1 MTSIYTYLTPRRGM
15 ALAGL
20 GSLALVV
27 LALVLTSMLH
37 LEPCPLCIFQR
48 VLYLAVTLFALIALW
63 PRALV
68 AGGVLALLA
77 SLGGLATALY
87 QSWMQAFPAR
97 FSGCSI
103 GVPSNPIEH
112 LVDWLGEW
120 WPTMFYAWGD
130 CTSRE
135 WSLFGLSMANWSAVM
150 FLGISVV
157 LVLSLRAYCVRT

>member
-1 MTSIYTYLTPRRGM
+1 MTSIYGYLTPRRGM

-20 GSLALVV
+20 GSVALVV
-27 LALVLTSMLH
+27 SALVLTRLLQ

-48 VLYLAVTLFALIALW
+48 VLYLAIAVFALAGALW
-63 PRALV
+63 PRAL
-68 AGGVLALLA
+68 AATGALALLA
-77 SLGGLATALY
+77 GAGGLATALY

-97 FSGCSI
+97 FTSCSI

-112 LVDWLGEW
+112 LVDRLGEW
-120 WPTMFYAWGD
+120 WPAMFYAWGD

-150 FLGISVV
+150 FLGIIVV
-157 LVLSLRAYCVRT
+157 LVLAMRARRA